1 MPRPR
6 SRPRPRRQ
14 RARYGPPSVEKTLGA
29 LPVVADFCRRLDLAG
44 IVDRAC
50 PIREVATLTHGQ
62 VIQALV
68 ANRLTSPTPLWRV
81 EEWARAW
88 AVEEVFGIAPDA
100 LNDDRIGRALDAIAP
115 RLDQL
120 VGSVGARAIAS
131 FGLEVARLHWDM
143 TSISLYGAYQEPEEG
158 FIAPRFGHPKDRR
171 PDLKQVQ
178 TGLGVSGDGG
188 VPVFHRAYDGGAGE
202 VAQVAGALRALR
214 ALAGERRLLLV
225 GDSKL
230 VSYAN
235 LRDILAAGV
244 DFIAP
249 ASKTYL
255 PAEVLADL
263 DVAAATPVDYVAERD
278 RSKPPAQRGRYR
290 VLEDTMPIAGRRKA
304 DPVLRL
310 RRVLVWSSARAGA
323 AATARARK
331 LERATGD
338 LERLQHG
345 LGGRHY
351 PDAGAVQARLTAIAT
366 QRRVTGLLRAKV
378 GTDPAGKPTL
388 AWWFDPAAL
397 AREQATDGW
406 YGLLTNLDPTQADAA
421 AVLARYKGQE
431 VVERRYGAFKGPLA
445 VAPLFV
451 QSNRRI
457 QALVTVICL
466 ALLIF
471 CLVERQ
477 ARRAIAPDLT
487 LHGLYV
493 GQPAKPTGRLIFQ
506 ALAGLRLIP
515 ATGHDPPVIPQPS
528 PLQAQLLELLDVDPT
543 QPPARLHKE
552 NPMRCNGSDPPQLIM
567 CEGPG

>member
-1 MPRPR
+1 
-6 SRPRPRRQ
+6 
-14 RARYGPPSVEKTLGA
+14 VEKALGA
-29 LPVVADFCRRLDLAG
+29 LPVVADFCRRLDLEG

-50 PIREVATLTHGQ
+50 PVREVATLTHGQ
-62 VIQALV
+62 VICALV
-68 ANRLTSPTPLWRV
+68 ANRLTSPTPLRRV
-81 EEWARAW
+81 EDWARTW
-88 AVEEVFGIAPDA
+88 AVPEVFGIAPDA

-115 RLDQL
+115 KLEQL

-143 TSISLYGAYQEPEEG
+143 TSILLYGAYEDPEEG

-202 VAQVAGALRALR
+202 VAQVAGAMRALR
-214 ALAGERRLLLV
+214 KLAGPRRMLLV

-235 LRDILAAGV
+235 LRDLLAAEL

-249 ASKTYL
+249 ASKTYV
-255 PAEVLADL
+255 PAEVLASL
-263 DVAAATPVDYVAERD
+263 EVAAATPVDYLAERD
-278 RSKPPAQRGRYR
+278 QGKPPDQRGSYR
-290 VLEDTMPIAGRRKA
+290 VVEDTMTITGKRKA

-331 LERATGD
+331 LERANGD
-338 LERLQHG
+338 LQRLQHG

-351 PDAGAVQARLTAIAT
+351 PDVAAVQARLAAIAKG
-366 QRRVTGLLRAKV
+366 RRVSALLRAQV
-378 GTDPAGKPTL
+378 GVDERGTPTL
-388 AWWFDPAAL
+388 AWWFDPDAL
-397 AREQATDGW
+397 AAEQATDGW
-406 YGLLTNLDPTQADAA
+406 YALLTNLDPAQAA
-421 AVLARYKGQE
+421 AAEVLARYKGQE
-431 VVERRYGAFKGPLA
+431 VVERRYGSFKGPLA
-445 VAPLFV
+445 VAPMFL

-471 CLVERQ
+471 CLVEREV
-477 ARRAIAPDLT
+477 RRAIAPAST
-487 LHGLYV
+487 LDGLYV

-506 ALAGLRLIP
+506 ALARLRLLP
-515 ATGHDPPVIPQPS
+515 ASGHDPPIIPQPP
-528 PLQAQLLELLDVDPT
+528 PLQARLLHLLDVDPT
-543 QPPARLHKE
+543 QPL
-552 NPMRCNGSDPPQLIM
+552 
-567 CEGPG
+567 